1 MRYLEYGSAKLQ
13 LPEFMVG
20 MDKKGQAHLY
30 PSLTPKGHL
39 SVHSGVD
46 AIGLETK
53 KRGAHIKA
61 VKGTLANYTQK
72 VKKVAKKT
80 SKAKTAIAE
89 VNTAQ
94 AELAVAAHQVKTRG
108 RKALSPEEK
117 QRRSELKAQEKQA
130 KLDERNKKKYAK
142 MQEKDALKRAKYAEK
157 AAKIPKKKR
166 SPKQKK
172 D

>member
-13 LPEFMVG
+13 LPKFMVG

-39 SVHSGVD
+39 SVHGGVD

-53 KRGAHIKA
+53 TRGAHIKA
-61 VKGTLANYTQK
+61 VKGTLANYTEK

-80 SKAKTAIAE
+80 AKAKTAIAE

-117 QRRSELKAQEKQA
+117 QRRADLKAQEKQA
-130 KLDERNKKKYAK
+130 KKDAKKAETYAK
-142 MQEKDALKRAKYAEK
+142 KEALK
-157 AAKIPKKKR
+157 AAKKAERDAKKAATPKKTR
-166 SPKQKK
+166 TPKEKK
-172 D
+172 E